1 MATIRKRTWTAGDGT
16 AKQAWQCDYRDQ
28 TGKRCSK
35 QFARKRD
42 ADAFLTQAGWEVS
55 KGIHT
60 SEGGSITVEK
70 AVELWIASAETKKLE
85 RKTIDGYESTAR
97 LHIVPFLGKEKIA
110 KLRKP
115 TIEAFKDQLVES
127 GRSSARVKRA
137 LVFLSLMLAEM
148 ERRGLVAQNVA
159 SGVKMI
165 RKDREKREVVIPEP
179 DELKAMLDHADADF
193 RPFILTAMLTGLRA
207 SELRGLLWP
216 YVDFEANVIRVVQ
229 RADERNK
236 FGPPKSRAGRR
247 SIPMSPRLV
256 RELKEWK
263 LRCPKTL
270 LSLVFP
276 APEGNIWSY
285 ANIMNRRFWPLQ
297 IAAGV
302 TVDLID
308 PDDGLPI
315 WDENGKTLVDAKYS
329 LHALRHGCASLWIK
343 EGVDL
348 KRLKTWM
355 GHSSIQTTI
364 DLYGHLMKDADGDAT
379 IVANAERALLG

>member
-1 MATIRKRTWTAGDGT
+1 MSVRKRVWTNSAGVE
-16 AKQAWQCDYRDQ
+16 KQAWQVDYRDQ
-28 TGKRCSK
+28 NGKRCSK
-35 QFARKRD
+35 QFAKKKD

-60 SEGGSITVEK
+60 AEAGSITVAA
-70 AVELWIASAETKKLE
+70 AVDLWIKSAEAKKLE

-97 LHIVPFLGKEKIA
+97 LHIVPFLGAEKLA
-110 KLRKP
+110 RLRKP
-115 TIEAFKDQLVES
+115 MIEAFKDQLIET
-127 GRSSARVKRA
+127 GRSHSRAKRA
-137 LVFLSLMLAEM
+137 LMFLSLMLSEM

-159 SGVKMI
+159 SGVKLVS
-165 RKDREKREVVIPEP
+165 RNREKREVQIPEP
-179 DELKAMLDHADADF
+179 AELKAMLDHADEDF
-193 RPFILTAMLTGLRA
+193 RPFVLTAMLTGLRA
-207 SELRGLLWP
+207 SELRGLLWN

-247 SIPMSPRLV
+247 AVPMSPRLV
-256 RELKEWK
+256 TELKAWK
-263 LRCPKTL
+263 LRCPPNL
-270 LSLVFP
+270 HSLVFP
-276 APEGNIWSY
+276 SPEKTVWTY
-285 ANIMNRRFWPLQ
+285 ANLMNRRFWPLQ

-302 TVDLID
+302 TVEVLD
-308 PDDGLPI
+308 PNDGLPV
-315 WDENGKTLVDAKYS
+315 WDEHCRPVLDAKYS

-364 DLYGHLMKDADGDAT
+364 DLYGHLMKDSEGDAT